1 MGRSSHSSGRDR
13 GAKDGSDDRRSVA
26 ARAGDPRPTAEPR
39 EADIAPAGD
48 PTATDPQ
55 VEQAAPDEPTE
66 LPKAAWGGV
75 FKRTFKEFNGDHL
88 TDLAAALTYY
98 GVLSIFPMLIVIV
111 SVLGLIGHS
120 VTQPLVQ
127 NLSSVAPGPA
137 RTIFTN
143 AIHNLE
149 SRQRTAG
156 VAFVVGLVLALWSAS
171 GYIAAF
177 MRASNVVWDVQEG
190 RPFYKTLPIR
200 LGVTFITVIL
210 LTVSA
215 LAVVLTGSL
224 AGKVGSLIGAGSS
237 AVQIWDIAK
246 WPVMLVFLTVILAIL
261 YYTGPNVRQPGFRW
275 VTPGGIFAVLMWI
288 VVSALFALYVAN
300 FSSYNKTYGALASV
314 IVFLVWLWLTNVVIL
329 FGAELNA
336 EIERGRQMEGGQ
348 PAGQEPYLPLRD
360 EPRD

>member
-66 LPKAAWGGV
+66 LPKAGVGRGGQAHV
-75 FKRTFKEFNGDHL
+75 ARSSTAIIL

-127 NLSSVAPGPA
+127 NLASVAPGPPSRSSPA
-137 RTIFTN
+137 RSTTS
-143 AIHNLE
+143 
-149 SRQRTAG
+149 SRAKGPPG

-190 RPFYKTLPIR
+190 RPFYKTIPIR
-200 LGVTFITVIL
+200 LGVTLVTVVL

-215 LAVVLTGSL
+215 LAVVFTGSL
-224 AGKVGSLIGAGSS
+224 AGKVGSLIGARLLSGADLGYRQVAGACWCSS
-237 AVQIWDIAK
+237 
-246 WPVMLVFLTVILAIL
+246 P
-261 YYTGPNVRQPGFRW
+261 
-275 VTPGGIFAVLMWI
+275 
-288 VVSALFALYVAN
+288 
-300 FSSYNKTYGALASV
+300 
-314 IVFLVWLWLTNVVIL
+314 
-329 FGAELNA
+329 
-336 EIERGRQMEGGQ
+336 
-348 PAGQEPYLPLRD
+348 
-360 EPRD
+360 